1 MKVSSKSIVHNLPA
15 AFFKVLKYAC
25 LQFPRETYVPQFY
38 SHRMDV
44 VSCETGTVKCEG
56 KKVTYDIGGCLCFQG
71 DYLKKDLELYEAKQG
86 A

>member
-1 MKVSSKSIVHNLPA
+1 
-15 AFFKVLKYAC
+15 
-25 LQFPRETYVPQFY
+25 
-38 SHRMDV
+38 MDV

-86 A
+86 AWSNNFWISWNIYTTFDSFIIHDGNEHFEGG

>member
-1 MKVSSKSIVHNLPA
+1 M
-15 AFFKVLKYAC
+15 
-25 LQFPRETYVPQFY
+25 PQFY

-44 VSCETGTVKCEG
+44 DSCETGTVKDEG

-86 A
+86 K